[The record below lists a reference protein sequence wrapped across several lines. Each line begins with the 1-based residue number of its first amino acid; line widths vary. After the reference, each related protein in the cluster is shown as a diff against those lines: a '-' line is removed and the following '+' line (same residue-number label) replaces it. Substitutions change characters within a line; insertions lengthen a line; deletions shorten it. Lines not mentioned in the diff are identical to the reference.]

1 MACAGGQEAECA
13 RDAAAASDCAS
24 EDPVQL
30 DSVSIG
36 PELVR
41 AQDTLQAKVELSG
54 VLVEPG
60 LSYDN
65 APVRYRW
72 FVDAVET
79 PGTADHLHGW
89 KYFNKGEVVQLLVV
103 TREGEQEAWSN
114 SITVANTP
122 PPAPGITLYP
132 ERPIAGVDA
141 LRCVVK
147 GVGDF
152 DEDELTYRIDWTRDG
167 ESWAAR
173 PPPPDDGGDPPDW
186 DTGDLPP
193 TPPPPPSEV
202 PADVIAFGETWTCHV
217 SAFDGT
223 DWSPTVSASVV
234 VQEPISG

>member
-1 MACAGGQEAECA
+1 MRSRRRGQ
-13 RDAAAASDCAS
+13 
-24 EDPVQL
+24 
-30 DSVSIG
+30 
-36 PELVR
+36 
-41 AQDTLQAKVELSG
+41 
-54 VLVEPG
+54 
-60 LSYDN
+60 
-65 APVRYRW
+65 
-72 FVDAVET
+72 T
-79 PGTADHLHGW
+79 PS
-89 KYFNKGEVVQLLVV
+89 
-103 TREGEQEAWSN
+103 WSP
-114 SITVANTP
+114 TP
-122 PPAPGITLYP
+122 LRRPGITLYP

-152 DEDELTYRIDWTRDG
+152 DEDDLTYRIDWTRDG

-202 PADVIAFGETWTCHV
+202 PADVIASGETWTCHV

-223 DWSPTVSASVV
+223 DWSLAVSASVV